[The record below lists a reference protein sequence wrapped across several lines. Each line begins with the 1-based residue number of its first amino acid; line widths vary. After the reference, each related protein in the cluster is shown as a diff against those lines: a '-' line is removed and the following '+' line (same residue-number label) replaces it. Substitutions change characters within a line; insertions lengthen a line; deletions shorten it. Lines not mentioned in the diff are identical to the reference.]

1 MVEIWVN
8 FFGTVMNQYILLLS
22 AAALGGCG
30 GLPLTAN
37 SGAGLQTAG
46 QSERVQKIL
55 FVTDGNIDA
64 VHDGDT
70 LTFKAA
76 NGTPFDVRLSDTDA
90 PEIFQKAEK
99 DKDCA
104 CKPPA
109 ERPGQKFAREAT
121 AALSALA
128 PVGSPATAECYR
140 ADRYGKMVCHVYVN
154 GVNLNLEQLR
164 RGWAMTPKKAIWV
177 RDPASRVAQDEA
189 KTARR
194 GIWQDAQAVHPDD
207 WRENCWDD
215 GQCGT
220 ATK

>member
-1 MVEIWVN
+1 
-8 FFGTVMNQYILLLS
+8 MNQFVLLLS
-22 AAALGGCG
+22 AAALTGCG
-30 GLPLTAN
+30 ALAPAAKQDA
-37 SGAGLQTAG
+37 GAQPDR

-55 FVTDGNIDA
+55 FVTKGTIDA

-90 PEIFQKAEK
+90 PEIFHKAEK

-104 CKPPA
+104 CETPA
-109 ERPGQKFAREAT
+109 DRPGQKFGKEAT
-121 AALSALA
+121 AALIALA

-154 GVNLNLEQLR
+154 DVNLNLEQLR

-177 RDPASRVAQDEA
+177 RDPVSRVAQDEA
-189 KTARR
+189 KAAQR
-194 GIWQDAQAVHPDD
+194 GVWQDPQAVHPDD

-215 GQCGT
+215 GQCG
-220 ATK
+220 ATMK